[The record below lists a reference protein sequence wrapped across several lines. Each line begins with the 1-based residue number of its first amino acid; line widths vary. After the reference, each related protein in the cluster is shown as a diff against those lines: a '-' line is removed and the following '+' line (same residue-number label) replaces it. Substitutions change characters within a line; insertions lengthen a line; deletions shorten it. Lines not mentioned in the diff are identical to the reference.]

1 MKYLPSTKFLFS
13 SRRRALD
20 CVSQYIPNDT
30 CTRNSPAQLLNLEAI
45 IKTSAKYIGY
55 SSFHQRYHNAISN
68 ASKLSR
74 NTSFKGPSFPS
85 TAKVGAADSAS
96 KGEPPPGPESSF
108 EFELELSLPVV
119 SEATL
124 VVVSVVVVLTVVCVS
139 VEIEV
144 VDQTSWFE
152 VVEEG
157 RVSVMVSVDDGDGTS
172 SVSVV

>member
-1 MKYLPSTKFLFS
+1 M
-13 SRRRALD
+13 
-20 CVSQYIPNDT
+20 
-30 CTRNSPAQLLNLEAI
+30 
-45 IKTSAKYIGY
+45 
-55 SSFHQRYHNAISN
+55 
-68 ASKLSR
+68 
-74 NTSFKGPSFPS
+74 
-85 TAKVGAADSAS
+85 
-96 KGEPPPGPESSF
+96 
-108 EFELELSLPVV
+108 V